1 MTVGKGFEKQY
12 RESLADPCVEFKDV
26 PVKKKR
32 KISPAYLIKHYLKG
46 FFDYGIFDEAHLYK
60 GAGTAQGNAFA
71 AAVAAC
77 KKQLLLS
84 GTIANGYAPSIFYL
98 LYRVDS
104 RKMKKMG
111 YGWNDAMKFAKFY
124 GTVET
129 LYDTLSSDNGNYNS
143 CSRGRQITIPKV
155 KPGISPMLTLDFT
168 LPVEIT
174 LDLSDMS
181 KFLPPLHENVEV
193 ITIPEEIKSTY
204 KKVISDLK
212 KASREGEGMGCLS
225 QMLQFGMSYPDKP
238 YGRGAI
244 LSAKNG
250 SIIAQPLDFFEY
262 VKQEGL
268 LPKEKKLIELIRRE
282 QEEGRNVVVFAEY
295 TNSAETIITHR
306 LKEIIEKYIPSLKG
320 KTVILESASPKP
332 IEREEWI
339 HRKAREG
346 TKVIITNPR
355 CVETGL
361 DFVWSDVD
369 SNGNEVLY
377 NFPTLVFFQCGTNL
391 YTVWQASRRGYRL
404 CQPIECRNYYLGY
417 EGMQLEMIKL
427 IAEKQTATQAIQ
439 GKFSAEGLAKLAQ
452 QTDPRVRLAQS
463 ICEADTETQN
473 ELQNMFDAINDINN
487 SSTDSED
494 ELMRNYEPMKLFDE
508 IVGIITTSNKEE
520 NVQKTGDFT
529 SLNFMKFFDMFSSG
543 KPQMPVY
550 KKEQKQQDVM
560 MPVSTGK
567 KSKKISSGQ
576 MGLSDLFTFQ

>member
-1 MTVGKGFEKQY
+1 
-12 RESLADPCVEFKDV
+12 
-26 PVKKKR
+26 
-32 KISPAYLIKHYLKG
+32 
-46 FFDYGIFDEAHLYK
+46 
-60 GAGTAQGNAFA
+60 
-71 AAVAAC
+71 
-77 KKQLLLS
+77 
-84 GTIANGYAPSIFYL
+84 
-98 LYRVDS
+98 
-104 RKMKKMG
+104 MKKMG

-155 KPGISPMLTLDFT
+155 KLGISPMLTLDFT

-193 ITIPEEIKSTY
+193 ITISEEIKSTY

-306 LKEIIEKYIPSLKG
+306 LKEIIEEYIPSLKG

-520 NVQKTGDFT
+520 NVQKTADFT
-529 SLNFMKFFDMFSSG
+529 TLNFMKFFDMFSSG
-543 KPQMPVY
+543 KSQMPVY
-550 KKEQKQQDVM
+550 KKEQKQLDIM